1 MVLGHFEGRPDQF
14 QAYELVPPLLKPCD
28 DIPDQSTLNSVGL
41 DGEEGPL
48 FGRYLA
54 LEAGHMRHMTTASV
68 TSLTLV
74 RPRDSVHGKLL
85 TRNSWLSELVS
96 SGRCS
101 CCSE

>member
-54 LEAGHMRHMTTASV
+54 LEAGPHDDRLRHVTYPGSSPRFRAREASHTKQLAV
-68 TSLTLV
+68 
-74 RPRDSVHGKLL
+74 
-85 TRNSWLSELVS
+85 
-96 SGRCS
+96 
-101 CCSE
+101 